1 MKIRKGLLAA
11 ATATSVA
18 LTGVV
23 AAPANAADDKT
34 PTPTVVNAD
43 GKSAAELNAEA
54 ELMRAA
60 QKAAR
65 VERISKGLES
75 DDFKERSSARTEQA
89 FTDDYG
95 RPDPGKITAWIALF
109 TTVLGAIGTLINFV
123 NKNIKR

>member
-23 AAPANAADDKT
+23 AAPANADDKT

-65 VERISKGLES
+65 TERISKGLES
-75 DDFKERSSARTEQA
+75 EDFKERSSARTEQA